1 MMDPSTGEAAAQP
14 ISPEEQRLRGQEHS
28 GEDSLSPEDPCPLM
42 SVQVGGLVGPFLS
55 NHTVTVRGK
64 ASVRASL
71 HLCVGSGCVAACAG
85 CVGVCVSLPGAR
97 CPQPRRAVS
106 GGDGGGGRAWSL
118 GGVAAPGLRLTLGRG
133 WTLWAA
139 ASSAGAAAPAASCSS
154 SLAPRAAGALSWSP
168 SARRTCGQWGLGGCG
183 PATRR
188 GARHSGTVLGGRCC
202 WDTLRTG
209 KPW

>member
-1 MMDPSTGEAAAQP
+1 MDPSTGEAAAQP

-85 CVGVCVSLPGAR
+85 CVGV
-97 CPQPRRAVS
+97 
-106 GGDGGGGRAWSL
+106 SL
-118 GGVAAPGLRLTLGRG
+118 GLDVLSPDVLCPVVTGVGAGPGP
-133 WTLWAA
+133 WAA
-139 ASSAGAAAPAASCSS
+139 WRPQG
-154 SLAPRAAGALSWSP
+154 
-168 SARRTCGQWGLGGCG
+168 
-183 PATRR
+183 
-188 GARHSGTVLGGRCC
+188 
-202 WDTLRTG
+202 
-209 KPW
+209 